1 MRIIFCTVSHFKK
14 TVLEACVFL
23 LQKKIELLAYSLREI
38 SESME
43 NETKSSVGD
52 KHETARA
59 RMQFEQEKLKHQ
71 LLELKEQANELQ
83 RIDLSAKPVQLGFGT
98 LVTTN
103 KGLFFISIP
112 LGKIEVEEKEI
123 YVISLS
129 SPLGQALKSKVLT
142 ESLRFNGSDYQI
154 LGLD

>member
-1 MRIIFCTVSHFKK
+1 
-14 TVLEACVFL
+14 
-23 LQKKIELLAYSLREI
+23 
-38 SESME
+38 ME

-59 RMQFEQEKLKHQ
+59 RMQFEQEKLKYQ
-71 LLELKEQANELQ
+71 LLELKEQAKELQ
-83 RIDLSAKPVQLGFGT
+83 RIDLNAKPVQIGFGT

-103 KGLFFISIP
+103 KGLFFMAIP

-129 SPLGQALKSKVLT
+129 SPLGLALKSKTLT